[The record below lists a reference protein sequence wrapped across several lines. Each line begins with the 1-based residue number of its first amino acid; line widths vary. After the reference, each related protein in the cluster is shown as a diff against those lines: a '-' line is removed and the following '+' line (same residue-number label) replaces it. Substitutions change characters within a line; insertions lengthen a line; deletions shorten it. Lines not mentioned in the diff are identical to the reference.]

1 MIPRGLRQV
10 IRFTGLSLLFAVIY
24 SQSPLYSSNQHQY
37 FLHGLAHAGVGNLR
51 EDWLAGTRYPTPVFS
66 WIVEGTARTL
76 GPAAFYLEYAL
87 LMGVYLVSLTDIVR
101 STGLLPVSGRA
112 RAAFGV
118 GMLAV
123 HSAAARFALSR
134 ALGPDWS
141 FALESGVAAQR
152 LLGQVFQPSVFG
164 VFLVAS
170 VALFLRGRPYLAAAS
185 AALAA
190 SVHPTYLLPAALLV
204 LIYCAWTAWRGG
216 GWRRA
221 AGTGGLALVLVLPIV
236 MYVTINFGASG
247 PENSR
252 LAQEILVSR
261 IPHHA
266 VPAKWL
272 DPPVGSQV
280 VILLAALYWVRKTRL
295 FPLLAAA
302 GAICLALTVA
312 QAATGNP
319 TLALLFPWRISVLL
333 VPISVA
339 ILLARGAERL
349 RPALDRLSPTAFGFL
364 APATVLA
371 LALAGGSRFWI
382 EQNQAAADPARPML
396 EYISTHQQ
404 SGDVYLTPPKMDGF
418 RLSTDAPI
426 VVDAKSIPYFDREVL
441 EWNTRLRLAQFFYRD
456 RVAYI
461 DCGLLEVMRS
471 TYGATHLVLGPQQL
485 GLDCGPW
492 EEVFRDDSYAVY
504 RLPEP

>member
-24 SQSPLYSSNQHQY
+24 AQSPLYISNQHQY
-37 FLHGLAHAGVGNLR
+37 FLHGLAHAGVGHLSQ
-51 EDWLAGTRYPTPVFS
+51 DWLAGTRDPTPIFS

-101 STGLLPVSGRA
+101 SAGLTPENGRA

-118 GMLAV
+118 GLLAV

-134 ALGPDWS
+134 GLGPDWS

-170 VALFLRGRPYLAAAS
+170 VALFLRGRPYLASAS

-204 LIYCAWTAWRGG
+204 LLYCAWTAWRGQ
-216 GWRRA
+216 GWRTA
-221 AGTGGLALVLVLPIV
+221 VGSGGLALILVLPIV
-236 MYVTINFGASG
+236 MYVTIHLGPSG
-247 PENSR
+247 PENFR
-252 LAQEILVSR
+252 LAQEILIAR

-272 DPPVGSQV
+272 DPPLALQV
-280 VILLAALYWVRKTRL
+280 SLLLAGMYFARGTRVL
-295 FPLLAAA
+295 PIIAFPA
-302 GAICLALTVA
+302 GFSLALTLA
-312 QAATGNP
+312 QVVTGNP

-333 VPISVA
+333 VPLSVA
-339 ILLARGAERL
+339 VLLARGVERL
-349 RPALDRLSPTAFGFL
+349 RPALDRLG
-364 APATVLA
+364 PAALGLLLPVAVLA

-396 EYISTHQQ
+396 EFISTHKQ

-418 RLSTDAPI
+418 RLSTGAPI

-461 DCGLLEVMRS
+461 DCGLLDDLRS

-492 EEVFRDDSYAVY
+492 EEIFRDDSYAVY
-504 RLPEP
+504 RLAEP